1 MLPTRAY
8 SDTLSSLVPA
18 AARQAPGEERSVIVL
33 AVDRAELTRFPL
45 PLLTRLPA
53 HTTADALALIER
65 SQPRVVAV
73 DWDCK
78 DIDAEQIVRA
88 ARRSSRTGVLVATS
102 VVEHAPAAIKSGCH
116 TLLLKPFAP
125 NLAAG
130 RIGRLCRE
138 MSAVS
143 ISRRPAISVHDC
155 STHRTW
161 PNTVC
166 PKCQT
171 SGATSF
177 EFSSYRRMWY
187 ACLACDAVW
196 LGPRQE

>member
-8 SDTLSSLVPA
+8 SDALSSLIPST
-18 AARQAPGEERSVIVL
+18 ARQAPAEERSVIVL
-33 AVDRAELTRFPL
+33 AVDRADLTRYPL
-45 PLLTRLPA
+45 PSLTRLPA

-65 SQPRVVAV
+65 AQPRVVAV
-73 DWDCK
+73 DWDCHE
-78 DIDAEQIVRA
+78 IDGDQVVRA
-88 ARRSSRTGVLVATS
+88 ARRSGRTGILVATS
-102 VVEHAPAAIKSGCH
+102 AVEHAPSAIKCGCH

-138 MSAVS
+138 MSAAS
-143 ISRRPAISVHDC
+143 IGRRPTISANDC

-161 PNTVC
+161 ANTVC

-171 SGATSF
+171 PGATSF
-177 EFSSYRRMWY
+177 EYSSYRRMWY

>member
-8 SDTLSSLVPA
+8 SDTLSSLVPGT
-18 AARQAPGEERSVIVL
+18 ARPATAEERSVIVL
-33 AVDRAELTRFPL
+33 AIDRAELNRFPL
-45 PLLTRLPA
+45 PSLTRLAA
-53 HTTADALALIER
+53 HTTADALTLIER
-65 SQPRVVAV
+65 AQPRVVAV
-73 DWDCK
+73 DWDCR
-78 DIDAEQIVRA
+78 DIDGEQVVRA
-88 ARRSSRTGVLVATS
+88 ARRSPQIGVLVATS
-102 VVEHAPAAIKSGCH
+102 VAERAPAAIRCGCH

-138 MSAVS
+138 MMVASIGRKPS
-143 ISRRPAISVHDC
+143 ISVNDC

-161 PNTVC
+161 PNTAC

-171 SGATSF
+171 AGAMSF
-177 EFSSYRRMWY
+177 EYSSYRRMWY